1 MQDDVTSGLLLLE
14 SDLQHLK
21 QEIST
26 RGQHGAEGA
35 NIGLALLPHHQTSVK
50 QVGAPVPVLV
60 IIGKQLRVREVV
72 MMIELKIKAS
82 RPLPLRTKCFITT
95 QLAKI

>member
-35 NIGLALLPHHQTSVK
+35 NIGLALLPHQQTSVK
-50 QVGAPVPVLV
+50 QVGAPVLV
-60 IIGKQLRVREVV
+60 IIGKQLRIREVV